1 MAELE
6 YASSCFLPTTWVEL
20 PLLEKTE
27 VNHDSTVYAFGLPE
41 GKSLNLPVCACI
53 LMLAPGRGR
62 KEGGGKEDW
71 DGSDAV
77 RPYTPMSDNSMLGK
91 FELLVKRYDGG
102 AVSQWLHGLEI
113 GAKVSFKHI
122 KFNIKAQYPFEGKQ
136 NFTLIAAG
144 TGVTPMYQAL
154 WKLLGTPGD
163 ERKVTLI
170 YGNKTPDD
178 ILMRTQLDEWAAK
191 SAGRLKVVHVVGNRP
206 DDPPP
211 AGWESTPTFTAET
224 GWIDEA
230 KIAKYAF
237 APSEDTLLFVCGL
250 PPMYTALCGPRTE
263 KELGEGTVLQK
274 MGYTT
279 KMIAKM

>member
-1 MAELE
+1 
-6 YASSCFLPTTWVEL
+6 
-20 PLLEKTE
+20 
-27 VNHDSTVYAFGLPE
+27 
-41 GKSLNLPVCACI
+41 
-53 LMLAPGRGR
+53 
-62 KEGGGKEDW
+62 
-71 DGSDAV
+71 
-77 RPYTPMSDNSMLGK
+77 
-91 FELLVKRYDGG
+91 
-102 AVSQWLHGLEI
+102 
-113 GAKVSFKHI
+113 
-122 KFNIKAQYPFEGKQ
+122 
-136 NFTLIAAG
+136 
-144 TGVTPMYQAL
+144 
-154 WKLLGTPGD
+154 
-163 ERKVTLI
+163 
-170 YGNKTPDD
+170 
-178 ILMRTQLDEWAAK
+178 
-191 SAGRLKVVHVVGNRP
+191 VGNRP